1 MVCDNK
7 IFRVEKFISLK
18 EKFNN
23 YFVNLEFEK
32 LNKIVS
38 KPFGE
43 FGMPRI
49 YIKTIASLEDFLNE
63 SLQKEK
69 EAKEAKKKMNT
80 TQAKA
85 LNSMKNKIKKIVRQ
99 YEEEIEKWRQVSTF
113 FIKKRKINYKFLIC
127 IICIKIEPDTY
138 RG

>member
-1 MVCDNK
+1 MLLNYLLKLLKMLKKLMIGSPFKMVCDNK

-85 LNSMKNKIKKIVRQ
+85 LNSM
-99 YEEEIEKWRQVSTF
+99 
-113 FIKKRKINYKFLIC
+113 
-127 IICIKIEPDTY
+127 
-138 RG
+138 